1 MDWKRR
7 KKARTRGPLFL
18 FLQGHPD
25 AQKDVGIRDR
35 KAPSDAERR
44 RTAIVIGKR
53 KGRKA
58 QTKWKEK
65 M

>member
-7 KKARTRGPLFL
+7 KKARTRGLFL
-18 FLQGHPD
+18 FFQGHPD